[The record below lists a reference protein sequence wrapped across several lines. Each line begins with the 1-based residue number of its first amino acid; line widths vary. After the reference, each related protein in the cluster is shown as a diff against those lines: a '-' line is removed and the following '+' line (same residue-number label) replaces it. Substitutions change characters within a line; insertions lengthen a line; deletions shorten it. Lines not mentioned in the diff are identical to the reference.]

1 MQPPPGARFRALTSR
16 AVLAGALAMAVASAP
31 AHAGNSEA
39 AIAGRVEGDRQVY
52 EAAAFE
58 RFGPRTALDMLE
70 QVPGFSI
77 RQADNER
84 GLGQASEN
92 VLIDGARIA
101 NKTGGALT
109 ELERI
114 PASQVARIEIV
125 DAASLGIAG
134 LSGQV
139 ANVVLAER
147 KGAAGQ
153 FEWNPQWRAHYA
165 RPFWGRGQVSWS
177 DKVGKIDY
185 NLMVKDDGSRG
196 AAGGTFVTRDGS
208 GALREERFEV
218 FSTGI
223 DFLKFQGQF
232 NLDGP
237 GSSTASLTAAVTP
250 YWYKLT
256 VDQDRVPVN
265 GVPYS
270 RDLVSTNNGYQF
282 DMNGHVEFALG
293 KGRLKLIGVRHF
305 DDEPIDTYVTS
316 RFSDGSPDTG
326 VLFVR
331 DSLIGE
337 TVLRAEYGW
346 KGKRNTWQVSL
357 ERAYNSLDQQGSL
370 FELAEDGRYDPIDF
384 PGGSGQVS
392 EVRYEG
398 VASLSRALSPKLDL
412 QVDLGAEY
420 SELTRQA
427 GDSVTRRFVRPKGSV
442 TLGWRPDKV
451 WDFSLKIRRRVGQI
465 SFYDFLAQQDLQID
479 RPDSGNPD
487 LVPPQSWELNVEAG
501 RSLGKWGK
509 MRLETWVRQIDDIID
524 IVPIGDD
531 GESVGNLPRAWQYGG
546 QWTGTL
552 ELAALGV
559 PGAKLDIEAGYEDS
573 SVRDPLSGLKRPI
586 SGNDWYWAEANL
598 RHDIPKTDLAWG
610 FGAST
615 YQQRDRYYLGETQ
628 HDYEGPVFARLF
640 AEHKDVLGMTVR
652 GEVGNVIGARNTPRR
667 TVYAGRRSDGTVLFT
682 ERGDRAIGPIFT
694 LLVKGSF

>member
-1 MQPPPGARFRALTSR
+1 
-16 AVLAGALAMAVASAP
+16 MAVP
-31 AHAGNSEA
+31 AHAGSNEA
-39 AIAGRVEGDRQVY
+39 TISARTEGDRRVY

-101 NKTGGALT
+101 NKTGGALN
-109 ELERI
+109 ELQRI
-114 PASQVARIEIV
+114 PASQVARIEIL

-147 KGAAGQ
+147 TGATGQ
-153 FEWNPQWRAHYA
+153 FEWNPEWRAHYA
-165 RPFWGRGQVSWS
+165 RPFWGRGQVSYS
-177 DKVGKIDY
+177 DKVGRLDY

-196 AAGGTFVTRDGS
+196 AAGGTVITRDGS

-218 FSTGI
+218 FSSGI

-232 NLDGP
+232 NLDLP
-237 GSSTASLTAAVTP
+237 GSSTASLTAAITP
-250 YWYKLT
+250 YWYELT
-256 VDQDRVPVN
+256 VDQDRVPVT
-265 GVPYS
+265 GAPYS

-282 DMNGHVEFALG
+282 DMSGNVEFPLG
-293 KGRLKLIGVRHF
+293 RGRLKLIGVRHF

-326 VLFVR
+326 VLLVR

-337 TVLRAEYGW
+337 TVFRGEYAW
-346 KGKRNTWQVSL
+346 KGKRNTWQLSL

-370 FELAEDGRYDPIDF
+370 FVLDEAGGYDQIDF

-427 GDSVTRRFVRPKGSV
+427 GDSVTRRFVRPKGSL
-442 TLGWRPDKV
+442 TLGWRPDKA
-451 WDFSLKIRRRVGQI
+451 WDFNVKVRRRVGQI

-487 LVPPQSWELNVEAG
+487 LVPPQSWELDVEGG

-509 MRLETWVRQIDDIID
+509 ARLEAWVRRIDDIID

-531 GESVGNLPRAWQYGG
+531 GESVGNLPRAWQYGAK
-546 QWTGTL
+546 WTGTL
-552 ELAALGV
+552 ELAPIGV
-559 PGAKLDIEAGYEDS
+559 PGAKLDVEAGYEQS
-573 SVRDPLSGLKRPI
+573 SVRDPLSGVTRPI
-586 SGNDWYWAEANL
+586 SGNDWYWGEANF
-598 RHDIPKTDLAWG
+598 RHDIPKSDVAWG
-610 FGAST
+610 FGASS
-615 YQQRDRYYLGETQ
+615 YHSRDRYYLNETQ
-628 HDYEGPVFARLF
+628 RNYEGPVFVRVF
-640 AEHKDVLGMTVR
+640 VEHKDVMGMTVR
-652 GEVGNVIGARNTPRR
+652 GQLGNVLGARNKPRR
-667 TVYAGRRSDGTVLFT
+667 TVYAGRRPDSPVLFE
-682 ERGDRAIGPIFT
+682 ERSDRTIGPIFS